1 MKLLQH
7 INFNDTAAAFASRS
21 DEELLQMKRLFGL
34 MAKPKLTKIGTSLL
48 IFALKYHFPI
58 KNLIKNSLFKQ
69 FCGGES
75 LEDCIPT
82 MEKMYYSGVRSI
94 PDFAVEGAESEEV
107 FDATFEE
114 LTKVIKQV
122 EDLPMVAYAVFKMT
136 GIARKGLLEKLNK
149 NEKLNDQEAEEWER
163 VKVRFNTLVVTAS
176 NNHVRLMCDAE
187 ESWIQDAID
196 RLLIEAMEEY
206 NREVPIVFMT
216 IQCYRKDSFQRLV
229 RIHESSIRNKYKPGF
244 KIVRGAYMEKERERA
259 IQFNYASPIHD
270 SKKATD
276 AMYDEAVEYALD
288 QDLAVL
294 IATHNMLSVEKAV
307 IEMDDKDE
315 TQSGFAQLYGM
326 SDNLTYNLSVNGYKV
341 AKYLPY
347 GPLKEVMPYMIRRA
361 EENTAVLGET
371 TRELEMINK
380 EIIRR
385 TKVKS
390 NNHK

>member
-21 DEELLQMKRLFGL
+21 NEELLQMKRLFGL

-48 IFALKYHFPI
+48 IFALKYHFPVKNII
-58 KNLIKNSLFKQ
+58 KKSLFQQ

-94 PDFAVEGAESEEV
+94 PDYAVEGAESEAA
-107 FDATFEE
+107 FDATLQE
-114 LTKVIKQV
+114 LIKVIRQV

-136 GIARKGLLEKLNK
+136 GIARKGLLEKLN
-149 NEKLNDQEAEEWER
+149 NNQKLTAPEAEEWDR
-163 VKVRFNTLVVTAS
+163 VKARFTTLVEEAS
-176 NNHVRLMCDAE
+176 HHHVRLMCDAE

-259 IQFNYASPIHD
+259 SQLGYPSPIHD

-276 AMYDEAVEYALD
+276 AMYDETVEYALEN
-288 QDLAVL
+288 DLAVL
-294 IATHNMLSVEKAV
+294 IATHNMLSVERAV

-315 TQSGFAQLYGM
+315 TQSGFAQLFGM
-326 SDNLTYNLSVNGYKV
+326 SDNLTYNLAVNGYKV

-347 GPLKEVMPYMIRRA
+347 GPLKEVVPYMIRRA
-361 EENTAVLGET
+361 EENTSITGET

-385 TKVKS
+385 KSIKS
-390 NNHK
+390 NNTK

>member
-21 DEELLQMKRLFGL
+21 DEELFQMKRLFGL

-58 KNLIKNSLFKQ
+58 KNLIKKTLFKQ
-69 FCGGES
+69 FCGGET
-75 LEDCIPT
+75 LEDCIPI

-94 PDFAVEGAESEEV
+94 PDFAVEGAETEV
-107 FDATFEE
+107 TFDATLKE
-114 LTKVIKQV
+114 LTKVIRQV

-149 NEKLNDQEAEEWER
+149 NERLNALETEEWER
-163 VKVRFNTLVVTAS
+163 VKARFYTLVEVAS
-176 NNHVRLMCDAE
+176 SNHVRLMCDAE

-259 IQFNYASPIHD
+259 TQLNYPSPIHETKKGTD
-270 SKKATD
+270 S
-276 AMYDEAVEYALD
+276 MYDEAVEYALD
-288 QDLAVL
+288 NDLAIL
-294 IATHNMLSVEKAV
+294 IATHNTLSVEKAV

-326 SDNLTYNLSVNGYKV
+326 SDNLTYNLAVNGYKV

-347 GPLKEVMPYMIRRA
+347 GPIKEVMPYMIRRA
-361 EENTAVLGET
+361 EENTAITGET
-371 TRELEMINK
+371 TREFEMINK

-385 TKVKS
+385 KNLNSIGK
-390 NNHK
+390 K

>member
-1 MKLLQH
+1 
-7 INFNDTAAAFASRS
+7 
-21 DEELLQMKRLFGL
+21 
-34 MAKPKLTKIGTSLL
+34 
-48 IFALKYHFPI
+48 
-58 KNLIKNSLFKQ
+58 
-69 FCGGES
+69 
-75 LEDCIPT
+75 
-82 MEKMYYSGVRSI
+82 
-94 PDFAVEGAESEEV
+94 VEGAETE
-107 FDATFEE
+107 ATFEATLAE
-114 LTKVIKQV
+114 LIKVIRQV

-149 NEKLNDQEAEEWER
+149 NEKLNTQEVEEWER
-163 VKVRFNTLVVTAS
+163 VKARFNTLVETAS

-259 IQFNYASPIHD
+259 SQLKYPSPIHD

-276 AMYDEAVEYALD
+276 DMYDESVEYALD
-288 QDLAVL
+288 NDLDVL

-315 TQSGFAQLYGM
+315 TQSGFAQLFGM

-347 GPLKEVMPYMIRRA
+347 GPLREVMPYMIRRA
-361 EENTAVLGET
+361 EENTAITGET
-371 TRELEMINK
+371 TRELEMIIREIKRRKNIKPTNK
-380 EIIRR
+380 R
-385 TKVKS
+385 
-390 NNHK
+390 

>member
-1 MKLLQH
+1 
-7 INFNDTAAAFASRS
+7 
-21 DEELLQMKRLFGL
+21 